1 MTSTPRSGPLARTRS
16 AELFERG
23 REVLVDGVSSPS
35 RGPLNFRPHP
45 IFMARGAGA
54 EIIDADENRYVDLML
69 AYGALIH
76 GHAHPALV
84 EALQD
89 AAGRGA
95 LFATASEVEV
105 EVAERICA
113 MVACAEKVSFASTGT
128 EAAMAALRLVRGF
141 TGRQTIVKFE
151 GHYHGWADAYSVS
164 SNPLPAGAFG
174 HPNDPIRVPDTSGVT
189 PGSIQDTL
197 VLPWND
203 VDRLEALLKARAGDV
218 AAVVTEPVMAN
229 MGVIP
234 PAEGFLEAVR
244 ELTTRFGVLL
254 YIDETVTG
262 FRLGPGGA
270 QQRYGV
276 TADLTTFG
284 KGLGAGLPVAALAGR
299 SDIMSALSGGRILH
313 YGTQNANPLLLSVVR
328 RSLDLLTADDNLV
341 FTRLEGLADRLVAGL
356 RDAIERAGVAA
367 LVQSAGPMLQV
378 YFLRRGHESVESIR
392 GARDFGAHV
401 DQDTFN
407 HFAHLLLAEGV
418 YLSPSPALHS
428 VLSTVHTEA
437 HVDEVVAAA
446 GRALAQL
453 TDGSR

>member
-1 MTSTPRSGPLARTRS
+1 MTSIHAAAVPGSRS
-16 AELFERG
+16 AELFARG

-54 EIIDADENRYVDLML
+54 EIIDADGTSYVDLML

-76 GHAHPALV
+76 GHAHPELV
-84 EALQD
+84 AELQE

-113 MVACAEKVSFASTGT
+113 MVDCAEKVSFASTGT

-141 TGRQTIVKFE
+141 TGRRTIVKFE

-164 SNPLPAGAFG
+164 SNPLPPGAYG
-174 HPNDPIRVPDTSGVT
+174 HPNDPIPVPDTSGVT
-189 PGSIQDTL
+189 PGALRDTL

-203 VDRLEALLKARAGDV
+203 ADRLEALLKARAGDI

-234 PAEGFLEAVR
+234 PAEGFLQAVR
-244 ELTTRFGVLL
+244 ELTTRYGVLL

-262 FRLGPGGA
+262 FRLGAGGA
-270 QQRYGV
+270 QERYGV
-276 TADLTTFG
+276 TADVTSFG

-299 SDIMSALSGGRILH
+299 SDIMAALSGGRILH

-328 RSLDLLTADDNLV
+328 RSLDLLTADDGRA
-341 FTRLEGLADRLVAGL
+341 FTRLD
-356 RDAIERAGVAA
+356 
-367 LVQSAGPMLQV
+367 
-378 YFLRRGHESVESIR
+378 
-392 GARDFGAHV
+392 
-401 DQDTFN
+401 
-407 HFAHLLLAEGV
+407 
-418 YLSPSPALHS
+418 
-428 VLSTVHTEA
+428 
-437 HVDEVVAAA
+437 
-446 GRALAQL
+446 
-453 TDGSR
+453 